1 MATIVIAVSDLL
13 FQSRIEA
20 AARAADSSPAIAD
33 TRERLKD
40 ALNASPA
47 AVVVDVHETAF
58 SAIEAIG
65 DAHTAGARVL
75 AFGRHTAPADLRA
88 ARAAGAEIVV
98 PRSDLV
104 EKLPQLLERLLGVT
118 EPEST

>member
-13 FQSRIEA
+13 SQSRIEA
-20 AARAADSSPAIAD
+20 AVRAAAATPSIAD
-33 TRERLKD
+33 TRTRLED
-40 ALNASPA
+40 ALHASPA

-58 SAIEAIG
+58 SASEAIG
-65 DAHTAGARVL
+65 DARTAGARVL

-88 ARAAGAEIVV
+88 ARDAGAEIVV

-104 EKLPQLLERLLGVT
+104 EKLPQLLERLLSVK